1 MRLTEEIIELLTA
14 LGSGE
19 SSSSFSTADLKFSR
33 QIENPE
39 ELIQECL
46 HEGYVTGADG
56 APDKI
61 RLTDEGSRLLCRI
74 RNSLTDASSLKT
86 GEQARLAFL
95 STRNYSRFQ
104 KLSSLGLS
112 PGVPVTI
119 RQKFPSFVIQCE
131 ETQIALEEEIA
142 RDIFVWRD

>member
-1 MRLTEEIIELLTA
+1 MRLTEEIVELLTA
-14 LGSGE
+14 LGSSE
-19 SSSSFSTADLKFSR
+19 SSFSTTSLKFSR
-33 QIENPE
+33 QLEPPE
-39 ELIQECL
+39 ELIQECI
-46 HEGYVTGADG
+46 HEGYVTGVDD

-61 RLTDEGSRLLCRI
+61 RLTDEGSRLLRRI
-74 RNSLTDASSLKT
+74 RDSLTDASCLNTS
-86 GEQARLAFL
+86 EQARLAFL

-112 PGVPVTI
+112 PGVPITI

>member
-1 MRLTEEIIELLTA
+1 MRLTEEIDELLTA

-19 SSSSFSTADLKFSR
+19 VSFSTTDLKFR
-33 QIENPE
+33 KQLENPA
-39 ELIQECL
+39 ELIQECI
-46 HEGYVTGADG
+46 HEGYVTSVDG

-61 RLTDEGSRLLCRI
+61 RLTDEGARLLRRI
-74 RNSLTDASSLKT
+74 RNSLADASSLKT